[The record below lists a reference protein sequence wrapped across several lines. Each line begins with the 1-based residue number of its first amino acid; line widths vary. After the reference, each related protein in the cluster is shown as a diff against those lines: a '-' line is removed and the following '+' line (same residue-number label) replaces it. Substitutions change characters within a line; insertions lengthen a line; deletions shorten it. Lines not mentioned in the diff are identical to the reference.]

1 LEEQVAGFLMLYL
14 IVIVLYL
21 IAMMLLL
28 DLWAR
33 LRIVRV
39 ELEKTLKLIEEIKR
53 MNERRE
59 DP

>member
-1 LEEQVAGFLMLYL
+1 MEEQVAGFLMLYL